1 MPRIR
6 LMLTIHL
13 NEGGR
18 TRTFA
23 ELVKDLGDDGLVPAP
38 GMAIE
43 DEVWGSQGRLMERV
57 VLCPANHDRKL
68 PGSYLIHL
76 VPEVFNSREACS
88 DRIQDFEYGRWRVDL
103 LEPPT

>member
-6 LMLTIHL
+6 LMLTVHL
-13 NEGGR
+13 NEDGR

-23 ELVKDLGDDGLVPAP
+23 ELLKDLGDDGLVPVP

-57 VLCPANHDRKL
+57 VLRPEPRARRVSHARGRRRSASA
-68 PGSYLIHL
+68 PG
-76 VPEVFNSREACS
+76 
-88 DRIQDFEYGRWRVDL
+88 
-103 LEPPT
+103 